1 MKEPTRY
8 QKGKNVYIIGSWHV
22 DKSLEVFV
30 WLTKTFG
37 EGFVTIFMSPEKGE
51 AVGKVFDG
59 GEVQGDESKL
69 IEEFVSKIVNRLDP
83 KEYTAYA
90 KTIVQG
96 TRVNGQEINFN
107 EHFCGRIGE
116 LHGLLFQILRHQY
129 GDFLGGSES
138 ED

>member
-8 QKGKNVYIIGSWHV
+8 TKGKNVYVIGSWHV

-37 EGFVTIFMSPEKGE
+37 EGFVSIFMSPEKGE

-59 GEVQGDESKL
+59 GSVEGDDMAA
-69 IEEFVSKIVNRLDP
+69 IEEFVSKIVNRLEP
-83 KEYTAYA
+83 KEYTSYA
-90 KTIVQG
+90 RLIVQG
-96 TRVNGQEINFN
+96 TRVNGHEIDFN
-107 EHFCGRIGE
+107 THFSGRIGE
-116 LHGLLFQILRHQY
+116 LHGVLFQILRHQY
-129 GDFLGGSES
+129 GDFLGESES